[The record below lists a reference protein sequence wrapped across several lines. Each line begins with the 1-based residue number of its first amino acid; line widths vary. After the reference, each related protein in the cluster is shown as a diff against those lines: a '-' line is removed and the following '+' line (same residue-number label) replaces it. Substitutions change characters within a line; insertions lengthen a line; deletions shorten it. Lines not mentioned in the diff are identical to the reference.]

1 MNKISALKREI
12 KRMETPEEVSTNSAV
27 NEADNEADNEE
38 VFNELRNIAYNERS
52 LDLYKR
58 ACCMLDSK
66 VSVAKVMW
74 YLKNMNETLMYYAN
88 INQNNQ
94 FYVNITTV
102 KGKCFKCAI
111 NVDDCKTVDGR
122 CQIMK
127 IIEKIVYDN
136 TDPVEEITIDPN
148 SICTIE
154 RRVTR
159 QSAYSVHRDFDSEE
173 SYEEESY
180 EEESYEEESYEES
193 STESDGNQEKVM
205 DAVKKSLGISD
216 SEKKKKKS
224 VKRRRSVKDEEYEPD
239 GVRSKRIQLERR
251 QRMVILDKK
260 KKEEKKKEKEKEK
273 EKKKKKGKR
282 KYKKR
287 VKDSTSNSNETTKDD
302 NDEVCNKCFDYGKFI
317 TCFGNPENQDS
328 ESQSTEISKDYI
340 DNMPTYRG
348 LMYTLYDLYLL
359 RYVRKRKNYRAFS
372 YGATGYLLDHITTT
386 NMTSG
391 ELRDRLL
398 YYMGYN
404 KFSKVL

>member
-136 TDPVEEITIDPN
+136 SDPVEEITIDPN

-159 QSAYSVHRDFDSEE
+159 QSAYSVRRDFDSEESYEEESYEEE

-205 DAVKKSLGISD
+205 DAVKKSLDISD

-224 VKRRRSVKDEEYEPD
+224 VKRRRSVNDEDYEPD
-239 GVRSKRIQLERR
+239 GV
-251 QRMVILDKK
+251 
-260 KKEEKKKEKEKEK
+260 KEVKE
-273 EKKKKKGKR
+273 
-282 KYKKR
+282 
-287 VKDSTSNSNETTKDD
+287 
-302 NDEVCNKCFDYGKFI
+302 
-317 TCFGNPENQDS
+317 
-328 ESQSTEISKDYI
+328 
-340 DNMPTYRG
+340 
-348 LMYTLYDLYLL
+348 
-359 RYVRKRKNYRAFS
+359 
-372 YGATGYLLDHITTT
+372 
-386 NMTSG
+386 
-391 ELRDRLL
+391 
-398 YYMGYN
+398 YN
-404 KFSKVL
+404 